1 MADDTGGGQRHHII
15 PSSAL
20 ATCPHFILAAGHWSH
35 YEVDGKCNC
44 GRLCGFSD
52 ADGGPCILPVDNH
65 PRRAR
70 GGQLVHDDGRRNEKN
85 AWRR

>member
-1 MADDTGGGQRHHII
+1 MAEELERQRYHVL

-20 ATCPHFILAAGHWSH
+20 ATCPKFIWSPGHWSH

-44 GRLCGFSD
+44 GRVCGFTD
-52 ADGGPCILPVDNH
+52 ADGGPCGLPVDNH
-65 PRRAR
+65 PTRKS
-70 GGQLVHDDGRRNEKN
+70 GQLVHDDGKRNEQN